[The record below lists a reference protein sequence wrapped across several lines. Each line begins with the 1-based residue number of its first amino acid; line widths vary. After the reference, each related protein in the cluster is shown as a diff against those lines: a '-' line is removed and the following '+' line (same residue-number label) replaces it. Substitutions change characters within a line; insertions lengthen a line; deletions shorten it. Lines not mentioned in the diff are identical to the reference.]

1 MIVNVCMQKTNAHI
15 IYSAELSFNVF
26 NTMISRNST
35 KLLGL
40 VGHVNQV
47 ELNYYSLMV
56 NFQKSNLFFKNY
68 KELENP

>member
-15 IYSAELSFNVF
+15 RYSAELSFNVF

-35 KLLGL
+35 KLLRL

-47 ELNYYSLMV
+47 EL
-56 NFQKSNLFFKNY
+56 
-68 KELENP
+68 

>member
-40 VGHVNQV
+40 VGHINQV
-47 ELNYYSLMV
+47 ELIIIH
-56 NFQKSNLFFKNY
+56 
-68 KELENP
+68 